1 MQTRPGT
8 GRNLGTRPP
17 RLRRSWQVGG
27 ALLLA
32 TVLFVPLVRPGW
44 AVDGPAGQVE
54 QPAPAS
60 SLSVL
65 RAAIQERL
73 IAAGGQW
80 SVSVGVPGVPEA
92 TIALSADRRVRSAS
106 LFKLVLL
113 VEALRQQRAGELDLD
128 ERLAMT
134 PRAVAILRPL
144 PVTLRIGETMLAAT
158 AVERMITVSSNTG
171 AVLVGERIGWIRS
184 QHTVAQLGLHA
195 TSMASPPMTTAADMQ
210 RLLRLI
216 AGEPADPQLL
226 HPDDAAVMRS
236 LLSQQRINDRVP
248 PELLQAGLIA
258 HKTGDLTQLLHDAGL
273 ITGPGGPIAVV
284 LMATDFP
291 SRQGAVAAMVDVYR
305 LIYQAA
311 VAGAFPAAV
320 IPSSVLPVPP
330 PHTGRPLTDGA
341 ADKPAVAPSRYSD
354 PSARPGSTTG
364 HRRPQRC
371 LLRPTL
377 SLIV

>member
-17 RLRRSWQVGG
+17 RLRRSRQVGA

-32 TVLFVPLVRPGW
+32 TVLFVPLAQPGW
-44 AVDGPAGQVE
+44 ADKGPAGQVG
-54 QPAPAS
+54 QPTPAS
-60 SLSVL
+60 SLSAL

-80 SVSVGVPGVPEA
+80 SVSVGVPGVPGA
-92 TIALSADRRVRSAS
+92 TIALNADRTVIAAS

-113 VEALRQQRAGELDLD
+113 VEALRLQRAGELDLD

-144 PVTLRIGETMLAAT
+144 PVTLRVGETMPAAV

-171 AVLVGERIGWIRS
+171 AVLVGERVGWRRS
-184 QHTVAQLGLHA
+184 QGTVARLGLHA

-226 HPDDAAVMRS
+226 HPDDAAVMRY

-248 PELLQAGLIA
+248 PELLQVGLIA

-311 VAGAFPAAV
+311 VAGVFPAAV
-320 IPSSVLPVPP
+320 LSGSVPP
-330 PHTGRPLTDGA
+330 APATPLPTAQPTSQPSPPA
-341 ADKPAVAPSRYSD
+341 ATATPAPAPAAQPAIVAPNAACCD
-354 PSARPGSTTG
+354 
-364 HRRPQRC
+364 
-371 LLRPTL
+371 LLCP
-377 SLIV
+377 